1 MKISLNWLKDYVDL
15 NDQKPEELGLKFT
28 MASAE
33 IEGVEDLGKSFD
45 KVVTAKILEI
55 APHPDADKLQVTKV
69 NNGKEVLQ
77 VVCGAKNIQV
87 GQVVPLAQVGA
98 VLPGDF
104 KIKVSNKRGVESFGM
119 LCAASELGVSGDSEG
134 ILILDENTEL
144 GKPFGD
150 LVGKNDF
157 LIDIDN
163 KSLTHRP
170 DLWGHY
176 GIAREMS
183 AILGRDF
190 KKHSFELP
198 KVNENKVKINVTIE
212 DKELCQRY
220 SAMAFDNIKITNS
233 PDWLKERLVNIG
245 AKPINNVVDAT
256 NYIMFELGQ
265 PVHSFDGNKIKDH
278 TIVIRRAKEGEKLV
292 TLDEVER
299 NLTTEMLVIADKD
312 NPIALAGVMGNQN
325 SEVDNN
331 TTFVI
336 LEAANF
342 HPANVRR
349 TALAL
354 GLRTEASARFE
365 KSLDP
370 EMTVQAISRFYNIL
384 KETCP
389 DIKVVSELVD
399 IDYSK
404 KEPVFVNV
412 SREFINRRLGVEI
425 SKDFIET
432 TLQRLGFGVEEIDK
446 ETYKLKVPTYRA
458 TKDIGI
464 AEDIVEEI
472 GRVYG
477 YDNITP
483 IAPKL
488 DVKPLQEEP
497 KHILRRKLR
506 ETLSTGLGFKEVYNY
521 SFNGSQQLEKL
532 ELSLENHIKLRNPLS
547 ADQEYMRTSLIPN
560 MLDVVSKNIRNIS
573 KFNVY
578 ELGKVYL
585 RNPENVEKE
594 FLCAFCVERKPE
606 NPLFFEAKSHLEN
619 IMDKIGIND
628 YEVRLPQDG
637 EITDSFYH
645 PGRTGVIAQR
655 RLTLGFISEVHP
667 SVTQD
672 FGINANISFIYIDMD
687 SLLQAN
693 RKKDKFKELPKYPH
707 VPFDVSTIV
716 DKRTAV
722 SDVVKTIEKVNK
734 NLIRDINLFDIYE
747 GKNLPE
753 NKKSFAFTINFYS
766 KERTLEPQEI
776 KDLQNGIMKALND
789 KGYEVRGS

>member
-1 MKISLNWLKDYVDL
+1 MKISLNWIKDYVDL

-157 LIDIDN
+157 LIEIDN

-176 GIAREMS
+176 GIAREMA
-183 AILGRDF
+183 AILGKDF

-198 KVNENKVKINVTIE
+198 KIDENKVKINVTIE

-220 SAMAFDNIKITNS
+220 SAMAFDNIKIIDS
-233 PDWLKERLVNIG
+233 PDWLRERLVNIG

-265 PVHSFDGNKIKDH
+265 PVHSFDGSKIKDH
-278 TIVIRRAKEGEKLV
+278 TIVIRRAKEGEKLI

-299 NLTTEMLVIADKD
+299 NLTTEMLVIADKN

-325 SEVDNN
+325 SEVDDN
-331 TTFVI
+331 TTSVI

-370 EMTVQAISRFYNIL
+370 EMTVQAISRFYDIL

-404 KEPVFVNV
+404 KEPIFVNV

-432 TLQRLGFGVEEIDK
+432 TLKRLGFGIEEIDN
-446 ETYKLKVPTYRA
+446 ESYKLQVPTYRA

-488 DVKPLQEEP
+488 DVKPLQEDP

-637 EITDSFYH
+637 EITESFYH
-645 PGRTGVIAQR
+645 PSRTGVIAQR
-655 RLTLGFISEVHP
+655 RLTFGFISEIHP
-667 SVTQD
+667 SITQD

>member
-15 NDQKPEELGLKFT
+15 SDQKPEELGLKFT

-33 IEGVEDLGKSFD
+33 IETVEDLGKSFD

-69 NNGKEVLQ
+69 NNGTEVLQ
-77 VVCGAKNIQV
+77 VVCGAKNIKV

-150 LVGKNDF
+150 LIGKNDF
-157 LIDIDN
+157 VIDIDN

-176 GIAREMS
+176 GIAREIS
-183 AILGRDF
+183 AILGRSFRKHDF
-190 KKHSFELP
+190 NIPDLDE
-198 KVNENKVKINVTIE
+198 EKVKINVTIE

-220 SAMAFDNIKITNS
+220 SAMAFDNIKITES
-233 PDWLKERLVNIG
+233 PDWLKERLTNIG

-278 TIVIRRAKEGEKLV
+278 TIVIRRAKEDETLT

-299 NLTTEMLVIADKD
+299 KLNGEMLVIADNE
-312 NPIALAGVMGNQN
+312 NPIALAGIMGNQN
-325 SEVDNN
+325 SEVDEN

-336 LEAANF
+336 LESANF
-342 HPANVRR
+342 NPANVRR

-354 GLRTEASARFE
+354 GLRTEASSRFE

-370 EMTVQAISRFYNIL
+370 EMTVQAISRFYNLL

-389 DIKVVSELVD
+389 DIKVVSKLVD
-399 IDYSK
+399 IDYSNK
-404 KEPVFVNV
+404 TPVYVDV
-412 SREFINRRLGVEI
+412 SRQFINKRLGTSI
-425 SKDFIET
+425 SAEFIET
-432 TLQRLGFGVEEIDK
+432 TLERLGFNVEKLEN
-446 ETYKLKVPTYRA
+446 ECYRLKVPTYRA
-458 TKDIGI
+458 TKDIAI

-472 GRVYG
+472 GRVFG

-488 DVKPLQEEP
+488 DVKPLQEDP
-497 KHILRRKLR
+497 KHILRRKIR
-506 ETLSTGLGFKEVYNY
+506 EVLSTGLGFREVYNY
-521 SFNGSQQLEKL
+521 SFNGAQQLEKL
-532 ELSLENHIKLRNPLS
+532 ELNLSDHIKLRNPLS
-547 ADQEYMRTSLIPN
+547 ADQEFMRTSLIPN
-560 MLDVVSKNIRNIS
+560 MLDVVSKNIRNVQ
-573 KFNVY
+573 KFNIY
-578 ELGKVYL
+578 ELGKVFL
-585 RNPENVEKE
+585 KNPENLEKE
-594 FLCAFCVERKPE
+594 YLCAFIVEKKSE
-606 NPLFFEAKSHLEN
+606 APLFFEAKSYLESL
-619 IMDKIGIND
+619 MDKLGIND
-628 YEVRLPQDG
+628 YEVRLPQAN
-637 EITDSFYH
+637 EIKDIFYH

-655 RLTLGFISEVHP
+655 RITMGYISEIHP

-672 FGINANISFIYIDMD
+672 FGINAVISFIYLDVD
-687 SLLQAN
+687 SLLEVN
-693 RKKDKFKELPKYPH
+693 RKKDKFRELPKYPH

-722 SDVVKTIEKVNK
+722 SDVIKTIEKVNK
-734 NLIRDINLFDIYE
+734 QLIRDINLFDIYE

-776 KDLQNGIMKALND
+776 KDLQNNIMKALND
-789 KGYEVRGS
+789 KGYEVRGA

>member
-15 NDQKPEELGLKFT
+15 NDEKPEELGLKFT

-45 KVVTAKILEI
+45 KVVTAKIMEI

-69 NNGKEVLQ
+69 DNGKELLQ
-77 VVCGAKNIQV
+77 VVCGARNIAV

-134 ILILDENTEL
+134 ILILDPNTEL

-150 LVGKNDF
+150 IVGKNDF
-157 LIDIDN
+157 LIEIDN

-176 GIAREMS
+176 GIAREMA
-183 AILGRDF
+183 AILGKDF
-190 KKHSFELP
+190 KQHGFAIP
-198 KVNENKVKINVTIE
+198 KVDEAKTLIKVTIE
-212 DKELCQRY
+212 DKELCPRY
-220 SAMAFDNIKITNS
+220 SAMAFGNIKVTES
-233 PDWLKERLVNIG
+233 PDWLKERLNNIG

-265 PVHSFDGNKIKDH
+265 PVHSFDADKIKDH
-278 TIVIRRAKEGEKLV
+278 TIVIRRAKEGETLT
-292 TLDEVER
+292 TLDSVER
-299 NLTTEMLVIADKD
+299 NLTPEMLVIADIDK
-312 NPIALAGVMGNQN
+312 PIALAGVMGNEN

-331 TTFVI
+331 TTSVI

-349 TALAL
+349 TALHV

-370 EMTVQAISRFYNIL
+370 EMTLQAISRFYDIL
-384 KETCP
+384 KESCP
-389 DIKVVSELVD
+389 DIKVISELVD
-399 IDYSK
+399 LDYSDK
-404 KEPVFVNV
+404 TPVYVTV
-412 SREFINRRLGVEI
+412 SQEFINRRLGADI
-425 SKDFIET
+425 SKDFTES
-432 TLQRLGFGVEEIDK
+432 TLVKLGFGLEEHNH
-446 ETYKLKVPTYRA
+446 TYRLKVPTYRA

-472 GRVYG
+472 GRVFG

-483 IAPKL
+483 VAPKL
-488 DVKPLQEEP
+488 DVKPLQEDT
-497 KHILRRKLR
+497 KHILRRKIR
-506 ETLSTGLGFKEVYNY
+506 EIFSVGLGFKEVYNY

-532 ELSLENHIKLRNPLS
+532 ELPLENHIKLRNPLA
-547 ADQEYMRTSLIPN
+547 ADQEYLRTSLIPN
-560 MLDVVSKNIRNIS
+560 MLDVAAKNIRNTA

-578 ELGKVYL
+578 ELGNVFL
-585 RNPENVEKE
+585 RNPNQEKE
-594 FLCAFCVERKPE
+594 YLCAFCIERKPE
-606 NPLFFEAKSHLEN
+606 SALFFEAKSYVET
-619 IMDKIGIND
+619 MMSKVGIND
-628 YEVRLPQDG
+628 YEIRLPQDG
-637 EITDSFYH
+637 EIKDIFYH
-645 PGRTGVIAQR
+645 PARTGVIAQR
-655 RLTLGFISEVHP
+655 KLTIGFISEVHP

-672 FGINANISFIYIDMD
+672 FGINARISFIYIDMEA
-687 SLLQAN
+687 LLQAN
-693 RKKDKFKELPKYPH
+693 RKKDKFKELPRYPH

-716 DKRTAV
+716 DKKTHVA
-722 SDVVKTIEKVNK
+722 DVIKTIEKVNK
-734 NLIRDINLFDIYE
+734 QLIRDINLFDIYE
-747 GKNLPE
+747 GKNLPD

-776 KDLQNGIMKALND
+776 KDLQNNIMKALND